1 MASVEPVEL
10 QIRTARDIV
19 EDDLPR
25 RLRAAREER
34 GISVRELARR
44 LDVSPSA
51 ISQIE
56 TGRARPSVST
66 LYALVTELDM
76 SLDELFDRMVEPR
89 DPARRSGGS
98 AAPPPPLVRRAD
110 RRSLD
115 LGTGVHWD
123 RLTATNDP
131 DVDFLEVRYEPGGDS
146 SPSGSLMRHAGR
158 EYGLVLSGQL
168 SVAVGFETYELGP
181 GDSIS
186 FASTQPHRL
195 TNPGRKLATAVWV
208 VVGRNDGAPSV
219 S

>member
-1 MASVEPVEL
+1 MASEPTDL
-10 QIRTARDIV
+10 SQRSMRDIV

-66 LYALVTELDM
+66 LYALVTELNM
-76 SLDELFDRMVEPR
+76 SLDELFDHVVEPR
-89 DPARRSGGS
+89 DPTRRLAGLTT
-98 AAPPPPLVRRAD
+98 PVVRRGE
-110 RRSLD
+110 RKVLD
-115 LGTGVHWD
+115 LGTGVHWE
-123 RLTATNDP
+123 RLTAGNDP
-131 DVDFLEVRYEPGGDS
+131 DVDFMEVRYEAGGDS
-146 SPSGSLMRHAGR
+146 SPTGSLMRHAGR

-168 SVAVGFETYELGP
+168 TVAVGFETYELGP

-186 FASTQPHRL
+186 FESTLPHRL
-195 TNPGRKLATAVWV
+195 TNPGRKAATAVWV
-208 VVGRNDGAPSV
+208 VQGRNDGSSSV

>member
-1 MASVEPVEL
+1 MAALEPIEL
-10 QIRTARDIV
+10 QIRSAKDVV

-44 LDVSPSA
+44 LDVSPSG

-66 LYALVTELDM
+66 LYALVTELNM
-76 SLDELFDRMVEPR
+76 SLDELFDRVVEPR
-89 DPARRSGGS
+89 DPARRSGTTV
-98 AAPPPPLVRRAD
+98 PPPLVRRAD
-110 RRSLD
+110 RKILD
-115 LGTGVHWD
+115 LGTGVHWE

-131 DVDFLEVRYEPGGDS
+131 EVDFLEVRYEPGGDS
-146 SPSGSLMRHAGR
+146 SPTGSLMRHAGR

-168 SVAVGFETYELGP
+168 SVAVGFETYDLGV

-186 FASTQPHRL
+186 FESTVPHRL
-195 TNPGRKLATAVWV
+195 TNPGRKPATAVWV
-208 VVGRNDGAPSV
+208 VVGRNEGSRTV